1 MKHPVITDW
10 DDAYSNG
17 AYIDGADEFVPRWA
31 ALAQQYREELSA
43 LGRVETD
50 LAYGKTDRER
60 LDLFLPAAKPQG
72 LAVFV
77 HGGYWMAF
85 DKSSW
90 SHLARGAVDNGWAVA
105 MPSYTLAPEAHLT
118 RMTDQIAKA
127 IEFAAKKIDG
137 PIRLS
142 GHSAGGH
149 LVTRQICLKAPL
161 KVAFQKRIEKVVSI
175 SGLHDLRPLMR
186 TKMNE
191 TLFLDEDEALDES
204 AALQRPV
211 AHADLV
217 CWVGANERP
226 EFLRQNRLLAE
237 IWSGFGVET
246 EWHEAAGKHH
256 FNVIDDLADQN
267 SDLVQ
272 QFAP

>member
-1 MKHPVITDW
+1 MKQPVISDW

-17 AYIDGADEFVPRWA
+17 AYIEGADEFPPRWA
-31 ALAQQYREELSA
+31 ALAAQYRDEMSA
-43 LGRVETD
+43 SGQAEID
-50 LAYGKTDRER
+50 LAYGKSERER
-60 LDLFLPAAKPQG
+60 LDLFLPTSAPKG

-85 DKSSW
+85 DKSTW
-90 SHLARGAVDNGWAVA
+90 SHLAKGAVDNGWAVA

-118 RMTDQIAKA
+118 RMSDQIAHA
-127 IEFAAKKIDG
+127 IEFCAQRVAG

-149 LVTRQICLKAPL
+149 LVTRQICEKSPL
-161 KVAFQKRIEKVVSI
+161 KTSVQKRIEKVVSI
-175 SGLHDLRPLMR
+175 SGLHDLRPLMK

-191 TLFLDEDEALDES
+191 KLVLDEDEALDQS

-211 AHADLV
+211 KYADLM
-217 CWVGANERP
+217 CWVGGNERP
-226 EFLRQNRLLAE
+226 EFLRQNKLLAQ
-237 IWSGFGVET
+237 IWSGFGVLT
-246 EWHEAAGKHH
+246 EWHEEPSKHH
-256 FNVIDDLADQN
+256 FNVIDDLADKN
-267 SDLVQ
+267 SELVQ

>member
-1 MKHPVITDW
+1 MKQPVITDW

-17 AYIDGADEFVPRWA
+17 AYIEGADEFVPRWA
-31 ALAQQYREELSA
+31 LLAAQFRDEMTA
-43 LGRVETD
+43 LGRAEID
-50 LAYGKTDRER
+50 LVYGKSDRER
-60 LDLFLPAAKPQG
+60 FDLFMPATTPKG

-105 MPSYTLAPEAHLT
+105 LPSYTLAPDAHLT
-118 RMTDQIAKA
+118 RMTSQIAKA
-127 IEFAAKKIDG
+127 IECAAQKIDG

-149 LVTRQICLKAPL
+149 LVTRQICQKTPL
-161 KVAFQKRIEKVVSI
+161 KPSIQKRIEKVVSI
-175 SGLHDLRPLMR
+175 SGLHDLRPLMK

-191 TLFLDEDEALDES
+191 KLVLDEDEAVDES

-211 AHADLV
+211 SHADLM

-226 EFLRQNRLLAE
+226 EFLRQNKLLAE

-246 EWHEAAGKHH
+246 EWYEAPEKHH
-256 FNVIDDLADQN
+256 FNVIDDLAEKK
-267 SDLVQ
+267 SKLVQ